1 MLLIYPR
8 SSEWGFFSAPLQR
21 CILLSTYVSLLST
34 PELVAPST
42 FDQALVAA
50 NDPFADINPDGSCL
64 APPKCEYI
72 DYFMDVKGQMYIKDQ
87 PHETKRGLH
96 GVIQDIF
103 VWDNTKGNSYLAIKA
118 KTSYTTG
125 WQLNMPCKKLQYSAR
140 CMAGKLAKFR
150 PLSTK
155 AVAVKLITEQLSGK
169 EMPDGTFNKATAG
182 NVYWGDTEIG
192 DIKDAVAKDPIR
204 FMDAVNV
211 LRAELGLTPQ
221 DRQWL
226 TPKITDSSPTAS
238 QVIDCKNLQAD

>member
-1 MLLIYPR
+1 MH
-8 SSEWGFFSAPLQR
+8 FQ
-21 CILLSTYVSLLST
+21 LSTYVSLLST
-34 PELVAPST
+34 SELVAPST

-64 APPKCEYI
+64 APAKCEYI
-72 DYFMDVKGQMYIKDQ
+72 DHFMDVRGQMYVKDEPNNIK
-87 PHETKRGLH
+87 PGLM
-96 GVIQDIF
+96 GVIEDIF

-118 KTSYTTG
+118 KTSHTTG

-150 PLSTK
+150 LLSTK
-155 AVAVKLITEQLSGK
+155 AAAVKLITEQLSGK

-192 DIKDAVAKDPIR
+192 DIKDAVTKDPIR

-226 TPKITDSSPTAS
+226 TPKTTDSSPTAS
-238 QVIDCKNLQAD
+238 QVLDCENLLVD